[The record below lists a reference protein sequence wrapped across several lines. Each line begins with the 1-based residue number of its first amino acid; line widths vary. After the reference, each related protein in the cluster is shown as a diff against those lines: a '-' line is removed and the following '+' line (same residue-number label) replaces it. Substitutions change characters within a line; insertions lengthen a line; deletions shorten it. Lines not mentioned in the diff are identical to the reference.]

1 MKITTLAR
9 SAQKDRSEALLMKQY
24 VLPHHA
30 RKTLSSETKSDFQ
43 EINAMDV
50 EIANLDQLLVNNKAD
65 AANNI
70 VTQTRLLK
78 AFVP

>member
-1 MKITTLAR
+1 M
-9 SAQKDRSEALLMKQY
+9 SAQKDRSEALLMKHN
-24 VLPHHA
+24 VLTHLA
-30 RKTLSSETKSDFQ
+30 RETLSSETKSDFQ

-50 EIANLDQLLVNNKAD
+50 EIANLDQLLVKNKAD

>member
-1 MKITTLAR
+1 
-9 SAQKDRSEALLMKQY
+9 MKQY
-24 VLPHHA
+24 VLPHLA

-50 EIANLDQLLVNNKAD
+50 EIANLDQLLANNKAD

-70 VTQTRLLK
+70 VTRKLLTHL
-78 AFVP
+78 

>member
-1 MKITTLAR
+1 M
-9 SAQKDRSEALLMKQY
+9 SAQKDRSEALKMKQY
-24 VLPHHA
+24 VLTHLA

-50 EIANLDQLLVNNKAD
+50 EIANLDQLLANNKAD

>member
-1 MKITTLAR
+1 
-9 SAQKDRSEALLMKQY
+9 
-24 VLPHHA
+24 
-30 RKTLSSETKSDFQ
+30 
-43 EINAMDV
+43 MDV
-50 EIANLDQLLVNNKAD
+50 EIANSDQLLANNKAD

>member
-1 MKITTLAR
+1 MKLN
-9 SAQKDRSEALLMKQY
+9 ALNHL
-24 VLPHHA
+24 A

-43 EINAMDV
+43 EINATDV
-50 EIANLDQLLVNNKAD
+50 EIANLDQLLVKNKAD

-70 VTQTRLLK
+70 ATKTRLLK